1 LSKSRISKNLGIK
14 LAASTI
20 INSGVQIRKN
30 RFLKILEFM
39 SLHSSLTDFS
49 LAELFQIIDQGRRSG
64 CLVVC
69 NLSDENASAA
79 KSRYYFIWFRQG
91 RIVAA
96 ANCLNGQGLIGK
108 IRQRKW
114 VQPQVIDTFCAIAQT
129 GTPLGLHLKTAGML
143 NAEQLNLLFASQLQQ
158 IRGLFEIQ
166 KGVFKLDSKAAVPGK
181 EMTGLS
187 VRAIEVALMALRTLK
202 NWDTLADA
210 LPDISSTICSITQ
223 NKPHLHLKAL
233 EWQVW
238 EFANGTISLKA
249 MASQLNQPTALVQQA
264 AFRLMIAGLVEEVP
278 LSASMLELND
288 YPLDVNGVN
297 SSSLANTKFAEPEM
311 LKINT
316 SFLQNLFGY
325 LKSNIS

>member
-1 LSKSRISKNLGIK
+1 
-14 LAASTI
+14 
-20 INSGVQIRKN
+20 
-30 RFLKILEFM
+30 M
-39 SLHSSLTDFS
+39 SLHSYLADFS
-49 LAELFQIIDQGRRSG
+49 LAELFQIIDQGRRLG

-69 NLSDENASAA
+69 KLSDENTSAA

-91 RIVAA
+91 RIIAA
-96 ANCLNGQGLIGK
+96 ANCLDGQGLIGK

-114 VQPQVIDTFCAIAQT
+114 LHPQVLDKFCTDTET
-129 GTPLGLHLKTAGML
+129 GIPLGLHLKTAGVL

-158 IRGLFEIQ
+158 IRELFKIQ
-166 KGVFKLDSKAAVPGK
+166 KGVFKLDSKAPVPSK

-202 NWDTLADA
+202 NWDALADA
-210 LPDISSTICSITQ
+210 LPNVSSAICSIIQ
-223 NKPHLHLKAL
+223 NKPHLHLKPL

-238 EFANGTISLKA
+238 EFANGSISLKA
-249 MASQLNQPTALVQQA
+249 IAHQLNQPTALVQQA

-278 LSASMLELND
+278 LSSSTLELND
-288 YPLDVNGVN
+288 YPLDVDELN
-297 SSSLANTKFAEPEM
+297 SSSLANKKFTEPEM

-325 LKSNIS
+325 LRSNIS